1 MNRSIPKGSHL
12 EFVNITPLNPLIS
25 RCDVKVLYAG
35 KNRNRS
41 FITKDVANKMANS
54 LPGTPIVGQYFYQTG
69 DFGDHG
75 EEELVIDENG
85 VRFIKSTVPYG
96 FVAPD
101 AKVWWQ
107 NFVDNDGIE
116 REYLLTEGY
125 LWTGR
130 YPDCKRIIEKGN
142 HQSMELD
149 RDTLIGEWSKVSGE
163 WSKIENDEPDYFI
176 INDAVFSALCI
187 LGEDVEPC
195 FEGANITKKG
205 GIMYSLDR
213 DEFKEKMLDFM
224 ADLKDALNNLG
235 YEGGKKVENLNNP
248 EMNASNVENPE
259 VEVPETEIVDNG
271 QSSEE
276 DFAKKNN
283 KEEDNNKDNTEK
295 PNSEEEN
302 KNPMTE
308 KEEEDKK
315 KKESFSQEE
324 EEDEEFACG
333 DKKKKKECFS
343 DDEEEEEEFACGDK
357 KKKKEYSL
365 EDISEYQEL
374 LAKYAELEGQ
384 FNAISAELNAI
395 KPEYSKLKD
404 MAIEA
409 ENKAK
414 EDMINSFYMLSDEDK
429 KEVKE
434 NMSKFSLDDIEA
446 KLSVIC
452 VRKKVNFDLEDSSKN
467 EDNTETPITTFNV
480 GDSHNSTP
488 AWLRAVDAVA
498 KNRK

>member
-12 EFVNITPLNPLIS
+12 EFVNIQPLNPLIS
-25 RCDVKVLYAG
+25 KCEIKVLYTG

-41 FITKDVANKMANS
+41 FISKEVATKMANS

-75 EEELVIDENG
+75 EEELVIDDKG
-85 VRFIKSTVPYG
+85 IRFIKSTVPYG
-96 FVAPD
+96 FVATD

-107 NFVDNDGIE
+107 NFVDKDGVE

-149 RDTLIGEWSKVSGE
+149 RDSLVGEWSKISGE
-163 WSKIENDEPDYFI
+163 WSKFENDEHEYFI
-176 INDAVFSALCI
+176 ISDAVFSALCI
-187 LGEDVEPC
+187 LGEEVEPC

-235 YEGGKKVENLNNP
+235 YEGGKQVENLNNP
-248 EMNASNVENPE
+248 TIETPVVETPE
-259 VEVPETEIVDNG
+259 VEIITEPVAEETVVEEVVETPESIEG
-271 QSSEE
+271 AEAAEGEESSEGVEE
-276 DFAKKNN
+276 DFAKK
-283 KEEDNNKDNTEK
+283 KEEDEANEEDSNSEDKKES
-295 PNSEEEN
+295 NSEEEDD
-302 KNPMTE
+302 
-308 KEEEDKK
+308 KEKK
-315 KKESFSQEE
+315 KN
-324 EEDEEFACG
+324 
-333 DKKKKKECFS
+333 
-343 DDEEEEEEFACGDK
+343 
-357 KKKKEYSL
+357 YSL
-365 EDISEYQEL
+365 EEVVEYQEL
-374 LAKYAELEGQ
+374 LTKYAELEGQ
-384 FNAISAELNAI
+384 FNAISEELNSI
-395 KPEYSKLKD
+395 KPEYNKLKEK
-404 MAIEA
+404 AIEA
-409 ENKAK
+409 EEKAK
-414 EDMINSFYMLSDEDK
+414 EDMINSFYMLSEEDK
-429 KEVKE
+429 AEVRANKA
-434 NMSKFSLDDIEA
+434 NFSLEDIEA

-452 VRKKVNFDLEDSSKN
+452 VRKKVNFDLEESSKN

-480 GDSHNSTP
+480 GDSHDATP

>member
-12 EFVNITPLNPLIS
+12 EFVNIQPLNPLIS
-25 RCDVKVLYAG
+25 KCEIKVLYTG

-41 FITKDVANKMANS
+41 FISKEVATKMANS

-75 EEELVIDENG
+75 EEELVIDDKG
-85 VRFIKSTVPYG
+85 IRFIKSTVPYG
-96 FVAPD
+96 FVATD

-107 NFVDNDGIE
+107 NFVDKDGVE

-149 RDTLIGEWSKVSGE
+149 RDSLVGEWSKISGE
-163 WSKIENDEPDYFI
+163 WSKFENDEHEYFI
-176 INDAVFSALCI
+176 ISDAVFSALCI
-187 LGEDVEPC
+187 LGEEVEPC

-235 YEGGKKVENLNNP
+235 YEGGKQVENLNNP
-248 EMNASNVENPE
+248 TIETPVVETPE
-259 VEVPETEIVDNG
+259 VETVVEPIVEEETVVEEVVETPEAAEGAEVAEVEE
-271 QSSEE
+271 SSEE
-276 DFAKKNN
+276 VEEEFAKK
-283 KEEDNNKDNTEK
+283 KEEDEANEEDSNSEDKKES
-295 PNSEEEN
+295 NSEEEDD
-302 KNPMTE
+302 
-308 KEEEDKK
+308 KEKK
-315 KKESFSQEE
+315 KN
-324 EEDEEFACG
+324 
-333 DKKKKKECFS
+333 
-343 DDEEEEEEFACGDK
+343 
-357 KKKKEYSL
+357 YSL
-365 EDISEYQEL
+365 EEVVEYQEL
-374 LAKYAELEGQ
+374 LTKYAELEGQ
-384 FNAISAELNAI
+384 FNAISEELNSI
-395 KPEYSKLKD
+395 KPEYNKLKEK
-404 MAIEA
+404 AIEA
-409 ENKAK
+409 EEKAK
-414 EDMINSFYMLSDEDK
+414 EDMINSFYMLSEEDK
-429 KEVKE
+429 AEVRANKA
-434 NMSKFSLDDIEA
+434 NFSLEDIEA

-452 VRKKVNFDLEDSSKN
+452 VRKKVNFDLEESSKN

-480 GDSHNSTP
+480 GDSHDATP

>member
-12 EFVNITPLNPLIS
+12 EFVNIQPLNPLIS
-25 RCDVKVLYAG
+25 KCEIKVLYTG

-41 FITKDVANKMANS
+41 FISKEVATKMANS

-75 EEELVIDENG
+75 DEELVIDDKG
-85 VRFIKSTVPYG
+85 LRFIKSTVPYG
-96 FVAPD
+96 FVATD

-107 NFVDNDGIE
+107 NFVDKDGVE

-149 RDTLIGEWSKVSGE
+149 RDSLVGEWSKISGE
-163 WSKIENDEPDYFI
+163 WSKFENDEHEYFI
-176 INDAVFSALCI
+176 ISDAVFSALCI
-187 LGEDVEPC
+187 LGEEVEPC

-235 YEGGKKVENLNNP
+235 YEGGKQVENLNNP
-248 EMNASNVENPE
+248 TIETPVVETPE
-259 VEVPETEIVDNG
+259 GETITEPVAEETVVEEVVETPESIEG
-271 QSSEE
+271 AEAAEGEESSEGVEE
-276 DFAKKNN
+276 DFAKK
-283 KEEDNNKDNTEK
+283 KEEDEANEEDSNSEDKKES
-295 PNSEEEN
+295 NSEEEDD
-302 KNPMTE
+302 
-308 KEEEDKK
+308 KEKK
-315 KKESFSQEE
+315 KN
-324 EEDEEFACG
+324 
-333 DKKKKKECFS
+333 
-343 DDEEEEEEFACGDK
+343 
-357 KKKKEYSL
+357 YSL
-365 EDISEYQEL
+365 EEVVEYQEL
-374 LAKYAELEGQ
+374 LTKYAELEGQ
-384 FNAISAELNAI
+384 FNAISEELNSI
-395 KPEYSKLKD
+395 KPEYNKLKEK
-404 MAIEA
+404 AIEA
-409 ENKAK
+409 EEKAK
-414 EDMINSFYMLSDEDK
+414 EDMIDSFYMLSEEDK
-429 KEVKE
+429 AEVRANKA
-434 NMSKFSLDDIEA
+434 NFSLEDIEA

-452 VRKKVNFDLEDSSKN
+452 VRKKVNFDLEESSKN

-480 GDSHNSTP
+480 GDSHDATP

>member
-12 EFVNITPLNPLIS
+12 EFVNIQPLNPLIS
-25 RCDVKVLYAG
+25 KCEIKVLYTG

-41 FITKDVANKMANS
+41 FISKEVATKMANS

-75 EEELVIDENG
+75 EEELVIDDKG
-85 VRFIKSTVPYG
+85 IRFIKSTVPYG
-96 FVAPD
+96 FVATD

-107 NFVDNDGIE
+107 NFVDKDGVE

-149 RDTLIGEWSKVSGE
+149 RDSLVGEWSKISGE
-163 WSKIENDEPDYFI
+163 WSKFENDEHEYFI
-176 INDAVFSALCI
+176 ISDAVFSALCI
-187 LGEDVEPC
+187 LGEEVEPC

-235 YEGGKKVENLNNP
+235 YEGGKQVENLNNP
-248 EMNASNVENPE
+248 TIETPVVETPE
-259 VEVPETEIVDNG
+259 VEAITEPVVEETVVEEVVETPEAVEG
-271 QSSEE
+271 AEAAEGEESSEGVEE
-276 DFAKKNN
+276 DFAKK
-283 KEEDNNKDNTEK
+283 KEEDEANEEDSNSEDKKES
-295 PNSEEEN
+295 NSEEEDD
-302 KNPMTE
+302 
-308 KEEEDKK
+308 KEKK
-315 KKESFSQEE
+315 KN
-324 EEDEEFACG
+324 
-333 DKKKKKECFS
+333 
-343 DDEEEEEEFACGDK
+343 
-357 KKKKEYSL
+357 YSL
-365 EDISEYQEL
+365 EEVVEYQEL
-374 LAKYAELEGQ
+374 LTKYAELEGQ
-384 FNAISAELNAI
+384 FNAISEELNSI
-395 KPEYSKLKD
+395 KPEYNKLKEK
-404 MAIEA
+404 AIEA
-409 ENKAK
+409 EEKAK
-414 EDMINSFYMLSDEDK
+414 EDMIDSFYMLSEEDK
-429 KEVKE
+429 AEVRANKA
-434 NMSKFSLDDIEA
+434 NFSLEDIEA

-452 VRKKVNFDLEDSSKN
+452 VRKKVNFDLEESSKN

-480 GDSHNSTP
+480 GDSHDATP

>member
-12 EFVNITPLNPLIS
+12 EFVNIQPLNPLIS
-25 RCDVKVLYAG
+25 KCEIKVLYTG

-41 FITKDVANKMANS
+41 FISKEVATKMANS

-75 EEELVIDENG
+75 EEELVIDDKG
-85 VRFIKSTVPYG
+85 IRFIKSTVPYG
-96 FVAPD
+96 FVATD

-107 NFVDNDGIE
+107 NFVDKDGVE

-149 RDTLIGEWSKVSGE
+149 RDSLVGEWSKISGE
-163 WSKIENDEPDYFI
+163 WSKFENDEHEYFI
-176 INDAVFSALCI
+176 ISDAVFSALCI
-187 LGEDVEPC
+187 LGEEVEPC

-235 YEGGKKVENLNNP
+235 YEGGKQVENLNNP
-248 EMNASNVENPE
+248 TIETPVVETPE
-259 VEVPETEIVDNG
+259 VETVVEPIVEEETVVEEVVETPEAIEGAEVAEVEE
-271 QSSEE
+271 SSEE
-276 DFAKKNN
+276 VEEEFAKK
-283 KEEDNNKDNTEK
+283 KEEGEANEEDSNSEDKKES
-295 PNSEEEN
+295 NSEEEDD
-302 KNPMTE
+302 
-308 KEEEDKK
+308 KEKK
-315 KKESFSQEE
+315 KN
-324 EEDEEFACG
+324 
-333 DKKKKKECFS
+333 
-343 DDEEEEEEFACGDK
+343 
-357 KKKKEYSL
+357 YSL
-365 EDISEYQEL
+365 EEVVEYQEL
-374 LAKYAELEGQ
+374 LTKYTELEGQ
-384 FNAISAELNAI
+384 FNAITEELNSI
-395 KPEYSKLKD
+395 KPEYNKLKEK
-404 MAIEA
+404 AIEA
-409 ENKAK
+409 EEKAK
-414 EDMINSFYMLSDEDK
+414 EDMIDSFYMLSEEDK
-429 KEVKE
+429 AEVRANKA
-434 NMSKFSLDDIEA
+434 NFSLEDIEA

-452 VRKKVNFDLEDSSKN
+452 VRKKVNFDLEESSKN

-480 GDSHNSTP
+480 GDSHDATP

>member
-12 EFVNITPLNPLIS
+12 EFVNIQPLNPLIS
-25 RCDVKVLYAG
+25 KCEVKVLYTG

-41 FITKDVANKMANS
+41 FISKEVATKMANS

-75 EEELVIDENG
+75 DEELVIDDKG

-96 FVAPD
+96 FVATD

-107 NFVDNDGIE
+107 NFVDKDGVE

-149 RDTLIGEWSKVSGE
+149 RDSLMGEWSKISGE
-163 WSKIENDEPDYFI
+163 WSKFENDEHEYFI
-176 INDAVFSALCI
+176 INDATFSALCI
-187 LGEDVEPC
+187 LGEEVEPC

-235 YEGGKKVENLNNP
+235 YEGGKQVENLNSP
-248 EMNASNVENPE
+248 IIETPVVETPE
-259 VEVPETEIVDNG
+259 VETIAEPIVEETVVEEVVETLEAVEEAEVEVAEVEE
-271 QSSEE
+271 SSEE
-276 DFAKKNN
+276 V
-283 KEEDNNKDNTEK
+283 
-295 PNSEEEN
+295 EEEFA
-302 KNPMTE
+302 
-308 KEEEDKK
+308 KK
-315 KKESFSQEE
+315 KKEDEADKEDSNSEDKKESDSEE
-324 EEDEEFACG
+324 KEEDDE
-333 DKKKKKECFS
+333 KKKKN
-343 DDEEEEEEFACGDK
+343 
-357 KKKKEYSL
+357 YSL
-365 EDISEYQEL
+365 EEVVEYQEL
-374 LAKYAELEGQ
+374 LTKYAELEGQ
-384 FNAISAELNAI
+384 FNAITEELNSI
-395 KPEYSKLKD
+395 KPEYNKLKEK
-404 MAIEA
+404 AIEA
-409 ENKAK
+409 EENAK
-414 EDMINSFYMLSDEDK
+414 EDMINSFYMLSEEDK
-429 KEVKE
+429 AEVRANKA
-434 NMSKFSLDDIEA
+434 NFSLEDIEA

-452 VRKKVNFDLEDSSKN
+452 VRKKVNFDLEESSKN

-480 GDSHNSTP
+480 EDSHDATP

>member
-12 EFVNITPLNPLIS
+12 EFVNIQPLNPLIS
-25 RCDVKVLYAG
+25 KCEIKVLYTG

-41 FITKDVANKMANS
+41 FISKEVATKMANS

-75 EEELVIDENG
+75 DEELVIDDKG
-85 VRFIKSTVPYG
+85 IRFVKSTVPYG
-96 FVAPD
+96 FVATD

-107 NFVDNDGIE
+107 NFVDKDGVE

-149 RDTLIGEWSKVSGE
+149 RDSLVGEWSKISGE
-163 WSKIENDEPDYFI
+163 WSKFENDEHEYFI
-176 INDAVFSALCI
+176 ISDAVFSALCI
-187 LGEDVEPC
+187 LGEEVEPC

-235 YEGGKKVENLNNP
+235 YEGGKQVENLNNP
-248 EMNASNVENPE
+248 TIETPVVETPE
-259 VEVPETEIVDNG
+259 GETITEPVAEETVVEEVVETPESIEG
-271 QSSEE
+271 AEAAEGEESSEGVEE
-276 DFAKKNN
+276 DFAKK
-283 KEEDNNKDNTEK
+283 KEEDEANEEDSNSEDKKES
-295 PNSEEEN
+295 NSEEEDD
-302 KNPMTE
+302 
-308 KEEEDKK
+308 KEKK
-315 KKESFSQEE
+315 KN
-324 EEDEEFACG
+324 
-333 DKKKKKECFS
+333 
-343 DDEEEEEEFACGDK
+343 
-357 KKKKEYSL
+357 YSL
-365 EDISEYQEL
+365 EEVVEYQEL
-374 LAKYAELEGQ
+374 LTKYAELEGQ
-384 FNAISAELNAI
+384 FNAISEELNSI
-395 KPEYSKLKD
+395 KPEYNKLKEK
-404 MAIEA
+404 AIEA
-409 ENKAK
+409 EEKAK
-414 EDMINSFYMLSDEDK
+414 EDMINSFYMLSEEDK
-429 KEVKE
+429 AEVRANKA
-434 NMSKFSLDDIEA
+434 NFSLEDIEA

-452 VRKKVNFDLEDSSKN
+452 VRKKVNFDLEESSKN

-480 GDSHNSTP
+480 GDSHDATP

>member
-12 EFVNITPLNPLIS
+12 EFVNIQPLNPLIS
-25 RCDVKVLYAG
+25 KCEIKVLYTG

-41 FITKDVANKMANS
+41 FISKEVATKMANS

-75 EEELVIDENG
+75 EEELVIDDKG
-85 VRFIKSTVPYG
+85 IRFIKSTVPYG
-96 FVAPD
+96 FVATD

-107 NFVDNDGIE
+107 NFVDKDGVE

-149 RDTLIGEWSKVSGE
+149 RDSLVGEWSKISGE
-163 WSKIENDEPDYFI
+163 WSKFENDEHEYFI
-176 INDAVFSALCI
+176 ISDAVFSALCI
-187 LGEDVEPC
+187 LGEEVEPC

-235 YEGGKKVENLNNP
+235 YEGGKQVENLNNP
-248 EMNASNVENPE
+248 TIETPVVETPE
-259 VEVPETEIVDNG
+259 GEIITEPVAEETVVEEVVETPESIEG
-271 QSSEE
+271 AEAAEGEESSEGVEE
-276 DFAKKNN
+276 DFAKK
-283 KEEDNNKDNTEK
+283 KEEGEANEEDSNSEDKKES
-295 PNSEEEN
+295 NSEEEDD
-302 KNPMTE
+302 
-308 KEEEDKK
+308 KEKK
-315 KKESFSQEE
+315 KN
-324 EEDEEFACG
+324 
-333 DKKKKKECFS
+333 
-343 DDEEEEEEFACGDK
+343 
-357 KKKKEYSL
+357 YSL
-365 EDISEYQEL
+365 EEVVEYQEL
-374 LAKYAELEGQ
+374 LTKYAELEGQ
-384 FNAISAELNAI
+384 FNAITEELNSI
-395 KPEYSKLKD
+395 KPEYNKLKEK
-404 MAIEA
+404 AIEA
-409 ENKAK
+409 EEKAK
-414 EDMINSFYMLSDEDK
+414 EDMIDSFYMLSEEDK
-429 KEVKE
+429 AEVRANKA
-434 NMSKFSLDDIEA
+434 NFSLEDIEA

-452 VRKKVNFDLEDSSKN
+452 VRKKVNFDLEESSKN

-480 GDSHNSTP
+480 GDSHDATP

>member
-12 EFVNITPLNPLIS
+12 EFVNIQPLNPLIS
-25 RCDVKVLYAG
+25 KCEIKVLYTG

-41 FITKDVANKMANS
+41 FISKEVATKMANS

-75 EEELVIDENG
+75 EEELVIDDKG
-85 VRFIKSTVPYG
+85 LRFIKSTVPYG
-96 FVAPD
+96 FVATD

-107 NFVDNDGIE
+107 NFVDKDGVE

-149 RDTLIGEWSKVSGE
+149 RDSLVGEWSKISGE
-163 WSKIENDEPDYFI
+163 WSKFENDEHEYFI
-176 INDAVFSALCI
+176 ISDAVFSALCI
-187 LGEDVEPC
+187 LGEEVEPC

-235 YEGGKKVENLNNP
+235 YEGGKQVENLNNP
-248 EMNASNVENPE
+248 TIETPVVETPE
-259 VEVPETEIVDNG
+259 VETVVEPIVEEETVVEEVVETPEAVEGAEVAEVEE
-271 QSSEE
+271 SSEE
-276 DFAKKNN
+276 VEEEFAKK
-283 KEEDNNKDNTEK
+283 KEEGEANEEDSNSEDKKES
-295 PNSEEEN
+295 NSEEEDD
-302 KNPMTE
+302 
-308 KEEEDKK
+308 KEKK
-315 KKESFSQEE
+315 KN
-324 EEDEEFACG
+324 
-333 DKKKKKECFS
+333 
-343 DDEEEEEEFACGDK
+343 
-357 KKKKEYSL
+357 YSL
-365 EDISEYQEL
+365 EEVVEYQEL
-374 LAKYAELEGQ
+374 LTKYAELEGQ
-384 FNAISAELNAI
+384 FNAITEELNSI
-395 KPEYSKLKD
+395 KPEYNKLKEK
-404 MAIEA
+404 AIEA
-409 ENKAK
+409 EEKAK
-414 EDMINSFYMLSDEDK
+414 EDMINSFYMLSEEDK
-429 KEVKE
+429 AEVRANKA
-434 NMSKFSLDDIEA
+434 NFSLEDIEA

-452 VRKKVNFDLEDSSKN
+452 VRKKVNFDLEESSKN

-480 GDSHNSTP
+480 GDSHDATP

>member
-12 EFVNITPLNPLIS
+12 EFVNIQPLNPLIS
-25 RCDVKVLYAG
+25 KCEIKVLYTG

-41 FITKDVANKMANS
+41 FISKEVATKMANS

-75 EEELVIDENG
+75 EEELVIDDKG
-85 VRFIKSTVPYG
+85 IRFIKSTVPYG
-96 FVAPD
+96 FVATD

-107 NFVDNDGIE
+107 NFVDKDGVE

-149 RDTLIGEWSKVSGE
+149 RDSLVGEWSKISGE
-163 WSKIENDEPDYFI
+163 WSKFENDEHEYFI
-176 INDAVFSALCI
+176 ISDAVFSALCI
-187 LGEDVEPC
+187 LGEEVEPC

-224 ADLKDALNNLG
+224 ADLKDALNNLEC
-235 YEGGKKVENLNNP
+235 EGGKQVENLNNP
-248 EMNASNVENPE
+248 TIETPVIETLEGEIITEPVAEETVVEEVVETPE
-259 VEVPETEIVDNG
+259 SIEGAEAAEG
-271 QSSEE
+271 EESSEGVEE
-276 DFAKKNN
+276 DFAKK
-283 KEEDNNKDNTEK
+283 KEEGEANEEDSNSEDKKESD
-295 PNSEEEN
+295 SEEEDD
-302 KNPMTE
+302 
-308 KEEEDKK
+308 KEKK
-315 KKESFSQEE
+315 KN
-324 EEDEEFACG
+324 
-333 DKKKKKECFS
+333 
-343 DDEEEEEEFACGDK
+343 
-357 KKKKEYSL
+357 YSL
-365 EDISEYQEL
+365 EEVVEYQEL
-374 LAKYAELEGQ
+374 LTKYAELEGQ
-384 FNAISAELNAI
+384 FNAISEELNSI
-395 KPEYSKLKD
+395 KPEYNKLKEK
-404 MAIEA
+404 AIEA
-409 ENKAK
+409 EEKAK
-414 EDMINSFYMLSDEDK
+414 EDMIDSFYMLSEEDK
-429 KEVKE
+429 AEVRANKA
-434 NMSKFSLDDIEA
+434 NFSLEDIEA

-452 VRKKVNFDLEDSSKN
+452 VRKKVNFDLEESSKN

-480 GDSHNSTP
+480 GDSHDATP

>member
-12 EFVNITPLNPLIS
+12 EFVNIQPLNPLIS
-25 RCDVKVLYAG
+25 KCEIKVLYTG

-41 FITKDVANKMANS
+41 FISKEVATKMANS

-75 EEELVIDENG
+75 EEELVIDDKG
-85 VRFIKSTVPYG
+85 IRFIKSTVPYG
-96 FVAPD
+96 FVATD

-107 NFVDNDGIE
+107 NFVDKDGVE

-149 RDTLIGEWSKVSGE
+149 RDSLVGEWSKISGE
-163 WSKIENDEPDYFI
+163 WSKFENDEHEYFI
-176 INDAVFSALCI
+176 INDAIFSALCI
-187 LGEDVEPC
+187 LGEEVEPC

-235 YEGGKKVENLNNP
+235 YEGGKQVENLNNP
-248 EMNASNVENPE
+248 TIETPVVETPE
-259 VEVPETEIVDNG
+259 VETVVEPIVEEETVVEEVVETPETVEGAEVAEVEE
-271 QSSEE
+271 SSEE
-276 DFAKKNN
+276 VEEEFAKK
-283 KEEDNNKDNTEK
+283 KEEDEANEEDSNSEDKKES
-295 PNSEEEN
+295 NSEEEDD
-302 KNPMTE
+302 
-308 KEEEDKK
+308 KEKK
-315 KKESFSQEE
+315 KN
-324 EEDEEFACG
+324 
-333 DKKKKKECFS
+333 
-343 DDEEEEEEFACGDK
+343 
-357 KKKKEYSL
+357 YSL
-365 EDISEYQEL
+365 EEVVEYQEL
-374 LAKYAELEGQ
+374 LTKYAELEGQ
-384 FNAISAELNAI
+384 FNAITEELNSI
-395 KPEYSKLKD
+395 KPEYNKLKEK
-404 MAIEA
+404 AIEA
-409 ENKAK
+409 EEKAK
-414 EDMINSFYMLSDEDK
+414 EDMINSFYMLSEEDK
-429 KEVKE
+429 AEVRANKA
-434 NMSKFSLDDIEA
+434 NFSLEDIEA

-452 VRKKVNFDLEDSSKN
+452 VRKKVNFDLEESSKN

-480 GDSHNSTP
+480 GDSHDATP

>member
-12 EFVNITPLNPLIS
+12 EFVNIQPLNPLIS
-25 RCDVKVLYAG
+25 KCEIKVLYTG

-41 FITKDVANKMANS
+41 FISKEVATKMANS

-75 EEELVIDENG
+75 EEELVIDDKG
-85 VRFIKSTVPYG
+85 IRFIKSTVPYG
-96 FVAPD
+96 FVATD

-107 NFVDNDGIE
+107 NFVDKDGVE

-149 RDTLIGEWSKVSGE
+149 RDSLVGEWSKISGE
-163 WSKIENDEPDYFI
+163 WSKFENDEHEYFI
-176 INDAVFSALCI
+176 ISDAVFSALCI

-224 ADLKDALNNLG
+224 ADLKDALNNLE
-235 YEGGKKVENLNNP
+235 YEGGKQVENLNNP
-248 EMNASNVENPE
+248 TIETPVVETPE
-259 VEVPETEIVDNG
+259 AEAITEPVAEETVVEGVVETPESIEG
-271 QSSEE
+271 AEAAEGEESSEGVEE
-276 DFAKKNN
+276 DFAKK
-283 KEEDNNKDNTEK
+283 KEEGEANEEDSNPEDKKES
-295 PNSEEEN
+295 NSEEEDD
-302 KNPMTE
+302 
-308 KEEEDKK
+308 KEKK
-315 KKESFSQEE
+315 KN
-324 EEDEEFACG
+324 
-333 DKKKKKECFS
+333 
-343 DDEEEEEEFACGDK
+343 
-357 KKKKEYSL
+357 YSL
-365 EDISEYQEL
+365 EEVVEYQEL
-374 LAKYAELEGQ
+374 LTKYAELEGQ
-384 FNAISAELNAI
+384 FNAIIEELNSI
-395 KPEYSKLKD
+395 KPEYNKLKEK
-404 MAIEA
+404 AIEA
-409 ENKAK
+409 EEKAK
-414 EDMINSFYMLSDEDK
+414 EDMINSFYMLSEEDK
-429 KEVKE
+429 AEVRANKA
-434 NMSKFSLDDIEA
+434 NFSLEDIEA

-452 VRKKVNFDLEDSSKN
+452 VRKKVNFDLEESSKN

-480 GDSHNSTP
+480 GDSHDATP

>member
-12 EFVNITPLNPLIS
+12 EFVNIQPLNPLIS
-25 RCDVKVLYAG
+25 KCEIKVLYTG

-41 FITKDVANKMANS
+41 FISKEVATKMANS

-75 EEELVIDENG
+75 EEELVIDDKG
-85 VRFIKSTVPYG
+85 LRFIKSTVPYG
-96 FVAPD
+96 FVATD

-107 NFVDNDGIE
+107 NFVDKDGVE

-149 RDTLIGEWSKVSGE
+149 RDSLVGEWSKISGE
-163 WSKIENDEPDYFI
+163 WSKFENDEHEYFI
-176 INDAVFSALCI
+176 ISDAVFSALCI
-187 LGEDVEPC
+187 LGEEVEPC

-235 YEGGKKVENLNNP
+235 YEGGKQVENLNNP
-248 EMNASNVENPE
+248 TIETPVVETPE
-259 VEVPETEIVDNG
+259 VETVVEPIVEEETVVEEVVETPETVEGAEVAEVEE
-271 QSSEE
+271 SSEE
-276 DFAKKNN
+276 VEEEFAKK
-283 KEEDNNKDNTEK
+283 KEEGEANEEDSNSEDKKES
-295 PNSEEEN
+295 NSEEEDD
-302 KNPMTE
+302 
-308 KEEEDKK
+308 KEKK
-315 KKESFSQEE
+315 KN
-324 EEDEEFACG
+324 
-333 DKKKKKECFS
+333 
-343 DDEEEEEEFACGDK
+343 
-357 KKKKEYSL
+357 YSL
-365 EDISEYQEL
+365 EEVVEYQEL
-374 LAKYAELEGQ
+374 LTKYAELEGQ
-384 FNAISAELNAI
+384 FNAISEELNSI
-395 KPEYSKLKD
+395 KPEYNKLKEK
-404 MAIEA
+404 AIEA
-409 ENKAK
+409 EEKAK
-414 EDMINSFYMLSDEDK
+414 EDMINSFYMLSEEDK
-429 KEVKE
+429 AEVRANKA
-434 NMSKFSLDDIEA
+434 NFSLEDIEA

-452 VRKKVNFDLEDSSKN
+452 VRKKVNFDLEESSKN

-480 GDSHNSTP
+480 GDSHDATP

>member
-12 EFVNITPLNPLIS
+12 EFVNIQPLNPLIS
-25 RCDVKVLYAG
+25 KCEIKVLYTG

-41 FITKDVANKMANS
+41 FISKEVATKMANS

-75 EEELVIDENG
+75 EEELVIDDKG
-85 VRFIKSTVPYG
+85 LRFIKSTVPYG
-96 FVAPD
+96 FVATD

-107 NFVDNDGIE
+107 NFVDKDGVE

-149 RDTLIGEWSKVSGE
+149 RDSLVGEWSKISGE
-163 WSKIENDEPDYFI
+163 WSKFENDEHEYFI
-176 INDAVFSALCI
+176 ISDAVFSALCI
-187 LGEDVEPC
+187 LGEEVEPC

-235 YEGGKKVENLNNP
+235 YEGGKQVENLNNP
-248 EMNASNVENPE
+248 TIETPVVETPE
-259 VEVPETEIVDNG
+259 VETVVEPIVEEETVVEEVVETPEAAEGAEVAEVEE
-271 QSSEE
+271 SSEE
-276 DFAKKNN
+276 VEEEFAKK
-283 KEEDNNKDNTEK
+283 KEEGEANEEDSNSEDKKES
-295 PNSEEEN
+295 NSEEEDD
-302 KNPMTE
+302 
-308 KEEEDKK
+308 KEKK
-315 KKESFSQEE
+315 KN
-324 EEDEEFACG
+324 
-333 DKKKKKECFS
+333 
-343 DDEEEEEEFACGDK
+343 
-357 KKKKEYSL
+357 YSL
-365 EDISEYQEL
+365 EEVVEYQEL
-374 LAKYAELEGQ
+374 LTKYAELEGQ
-384 FNAISAELNAI
+384 FNAITEELNSI
-395 KPEYSKLKD
+395 KPEYNKLKEK
-404 MAIEA
+404 AIEA
-409 ENKAK
+409 EEKAK
-414 EDMINSFYMLSDEDK
+414 EDMINSFYMLSEEDK
-429 KEVKE
+429 AEVRANKA
-434 NMSKFSLDDIEA
+434 NFSLEDIEA

-480 GDSHNSTP
+480 GDSHDATP

>member
-12 EFVNITPLNPLIS
+12 EFVNIQPLNPLIS
-25 RCDVKVLYAG
+25 KCEIKVLYTG

-41 FITKDVANKMANS
+41 FISKEVATKMANS

-75 EEELVIDENG
+75 EEELVIDDKG
-85 VRFIKSTVPYG
+85 IRFVKSTVPYG
-96 FVAPD
+96 FVATD

-107 NFVDNDGIE
+107 NFIDKDGVE

-149 RDTLIGEWSKVSGE
+149 RDSLVGEWSKISGE
-163 WSKIENDEPDYFI
+163 WSKFENDEHEYFI
-176 INDAVFSALCI
+176 ISDAVFSALCI
-187 LGEDVEPC
+187 LGEEVEPC

-235 YEGGKKVENLNNP
+235 YEGGKQVENLNNP
-248 EMNASNVENPE
+248 TIETPVVETPE
-259 VEVPETEIVDNG
+259 VETVVEPIVEEETVVEEVVETPEAVEGAEVAEVEE
-271 QSSEE
+271 SSEE
-276 DFAKKNN
+276 V
-283 KEEDNNKDNTEK
+283 
-295 PNSEEEN
+295 
-302 KNPMTE
+302 
-308 KEEEDKK
+308 
-315 KKESFSQEE
+315 
-324 EEDEEFACG
+324 
-333 DKKKKKECFS
+333 
-343 DDEEEEEEFACGDK
+343 EEEFA
-357 KKKKEYSL
+357 KKKEEEGEANEEGSNSEDKKESDSKEEDDKEKKKNYSL
-365 EDISEYQEL
+365 EEVVEYQEL
-374 LAKYAELEGQ
+374 LTKYAELEGQ
-384 FNAISAELNAI
+384 FNAIIEELNSI
-395 KPEYSKLKD
+395 KPEYNKLKEK
-404 MAIEA
+404 AIEA
-409 ENKAK
+409 EEKAK
-414 EDMINSFYMLSDEDK
+414 EDMINSFYMLSEEDK
-429 KEVKE
+429 AEVRANKA
-434 NMSKFSLDDIEA
+434 NFSLEDIEA

-480 GDSHNSTP
+480 GDSHDATP

>member
-12 EFVNITPLNPLIS
+12 EFVNIQPLNPLIS
-25 RCDVKVLYAG
+25 KCEIKVLYTG

-41 FITKDVANKMANS
+41 FISKEVATKMANS

-75 EEELVIDENG
+75 EEELVIDDKG
-85 VRFIKSTVPYG
+85 IRFIKSTVPYG
-96 FVAPD
+96 FVATD

-107 NFVDNDGIE
+107 NFVDKDGVE

-149 RDTLIGEWSKVSGE
+149 RDSLVGEWSKISGE
-163 WSKIENDEPDYFI
+163 WSKFENDEHEYFI
-176 INDAVFSALCI
+176 ISDAVFSALCI
-187 LGEDVEPC
+187 LGEEVEPC

-235 YEGGKKVENLNNP
+235 YEGGKQVENLNNP
-248 EMNASNVENPE
+248 TIETPVVETPE
-259 VEVPETEIVDNG
+259 VEAITEPVAEETVVEEVVETPESIEG
-271 QSSEE
+271 AEAAEGEESSEGVEE
-276 DFAKKNN
+276 DFAKK
-283 KEEDNNKDNTEK
+283 KEEGEANEEDSNSEDKKES
-295 PNSEEEN
+295 NSEEEDD
-302 KNPMTE
+302 
-308 KEEEDKK
+308 KEKK
-315 KKESFSQEE
+315 KN
-324 EEDEEFACG
+324 
-333 DKKKKKECFS
+333 
-343 DDEEEEEEFACGDK
+343 
-357 KKKKEYSL
+357 YSL
-365 EDISEYQEL
+365 EEVVEYQEL
-374 LAKYAELEGQ
+374 LTKYAELEGQ
-384 FNAISAELNAI
+384 FNAISEELNSI
-395 KPEYSKLKD
+395 KPEYNKLKEK
-404 MAIEA
+404 AIEA
-409 ENKAK
+409 EEKAK
-414 EDMINSFYMLSDEDK
+414 EDMINSFYMLSEEDK
-429 KEVKE
+429 AEVRANKA
-434 NMSKFSLDDIEA
+434 NFSLEDIEA

-480 GDSHNSTP
+480 GDSHDATP

>member
-12 EFVNITPLNPLIS
+12 EFVNIQPLNPLIS
-25 RCDVKVLYAG
+25 KCEIKVLYTG

-41 FITKDVANKMANS
+41 FISKEVATKMANS

-75 EEELVIDENG
+75 EEELVIDDKG
-85 VRFIKSTVPYG
+85 IRFIKSTVPYG
-96 FVAPD
+96 FVATD

-107 NFVDNDGIE
+107 NFVDKDGVE

-149 RDTLIGEWSKVSGE
+149 RDSLVGEWSKISGE
-163 WSKIENDEPDYFI
+163 WSKFENDEHEYFI
-176 INDAVFSALCI
+176 ISDAVFSALCI
-187 LGEDVEPC
+187 LGEEVEPC

-235 YEGGKKVENLNNP
+235 YEGGKQVENLNNP
-248 EMNASNVENPE
+248 TIETPVVETPE
-259 VEVPETEIVDNG
+259 GETITEPVAEEAVVEGVVETPESIEG
-271 QSSEE
+271 AEAAEGEESSEGVEE
-276 DFAKKNN
+276 DFAKK
-283 KEEDNNKDNTEK
+283 KEEDEANEEDSNSEDKKES
-295 PNSEEEN
+295 NSEEEDD
-302 KNPMTE
+302 
-308 KEEEDKK
+308 KEKK
-315 KKESFSQEE
+315 KN
-324 EEDEEFACG
+324 
-333 DKKKKKECFS
+333 
-343 DDEEEEEEFACGDK
+343 
-357 KKKKEYSL
+357 YSL
-365 EDISEYQEL
+365 EEVVEYQEL
-374 LAKYAELEGQ
+374 LTKYAELEGQ
-384 FNAISAELNAI
+384 FNAISEELNSI
-395 KPEYSKLKD
+395 KPEYNKLKEK
-404 MAIEA
+404 AIEA
-409 ENKAK
+409 EEKAK
-414 EDMINSFYMLSDEDK
+414 EDMINSFYMLSEEDK
-429 KEVKE
+429 AEVRANKA
-434 NMSKFSLDDIEA
+434 NFSLEDIEA

-452 VRKKVNFDLEDSSKN
+452 VRKKVNFDLEESSKN

-480 GDSHNSTP
+480 GDSHDATP

>member
-12 EFVNITPLNPLIS
+12 EFVNIQPLNPLIS
-25 RCDVKVLYAG
+25 KCEIKVLYTG

-41 FITKDVANKMANS
+41 FISKEVATKMANS

-75 EEELVIDENG
+75 EEELVIDDKG
-85 VRFIKSTVPYG
+85 LRFIKSTVPYG
-96 FVAPD
+96 FVATD

-107 NFVDNDGIE
+107 NFVDKDGVE

-149 RDTLIGEWSKVSGE
+149 RDSLVGEWSKISGE
-163 WSKIENDEPDYFI
+163 WSKFENDEHEYFI
-176 INDAVFSALCI
+176 ISDAVFSALCI
-187 LGEDVEPC
+187 LGEEVEPC

-235 YEGGKKVENLNNP
+235 YEGGKQVENLNNP
-248 EMNASNVENPE
+248 TIETPVVETPE
-259 VEVPETEIVDNG
+259 VETVVEPIVEEETVVEEVVETPEAVEG
-271 QSSEE
+271 AEAAEGEESSEGVEE
-276 DFAKKNN
+276 DFAKK
-283 KEEDNNKDNTEK
+283 KEEDEANEEDSNSEDKKES
-295 PNSEEEN
+295 NSEEEDD
-302 KNPMTE
+302 
-308 KEEEDKK
+308 KEKK
-315 KKESFSQEE
+315 KN
-324 EEDEEFACG
+324 
-333 DKKKKKECFS
+333 
-343 DDEEEEEEFACGDK
+343 
-357 KKKKEYSL
+357 YSL
-365 EDISEYQEL
+365 EEVVEYQEL
-374 LAKYAELEGQ
+374 LTKYAELEGQ
-384 FNAISAELNAI
+384 FNAISEELNSI
-395 KPEYSKLKD
+395 KPEYNKLKEK
-404 MAIEA
+404 AIEA
-409 ENKAK
+409 EEKAK
-414 EDMINSFYMLSDEDK
+414 EDMINSFYMLSEEDK
-429 KEVKE
+429 AEVRANKA
-434 NMSKFSLDDIEA
+434 NFSLEDIEA

-452 VRKKVNFDLEDSSKN
+452 VRKKVNFDLEESSKN

-480 GDSHNSTP
+480 GDSHDATP

>member
-12 EFVNITPLNPLIS
+12 EFVNIQPLNPLIS
-25 RCDVKVLYAG
+25 KCEIKVLYTG

-41 FITKDVANKMANS
+41 FISKEVATKMANS

-75 EEELVIDENG
+75 EEELVIDDKG
-85 VRFIKSTVPYG
+85 LRFIKSTVPYG
-96 FVAPD
+96 FVATD

-107 NFVDNDGIE
+107 NFVDKDGVE

-149 RDTLIGEWSKVSGE
+149 RDSLVGEWSKISGE
-163 WSKIENDEPDYFI
+163 WSKFENDEHEYFI
-176 INDAVFSALCI
+176 ISDAVFSALCI

-235 YEGGKKVENLNNP
+235 YEGGKQVENLNNP
-248 EMNASNVENPE
+248 TIETPVVETPE
-259 VEVPETEIVDNG
+259 GETITEPVAEETVVEEVVETPESIEG
-271 QSSEE
+271 AEAAEGEESSEGVEE
-276 DFAKKNN
+276 DFAKK
-283 KEEDNNKDNTEK
+283 KEEGEANEEDSNSEDKKES
-295 PNSEEEN
+295 NSEEEDD
-302 KNPMTE
+302 
-308 KEEEDKK
+308 KEKK
-315 KKESFSQEE
+315 KN
-324 EEDEEFACG
+324 
-333 DKKKKKECFS
+333 
-343 DDEEEEEEFACGDK
+343 
-357 KKKKEYSL
+357 YSL
-365 EDISEYQEL
+365 EEVVEYQEL
-374 LAKYAELEGQ
+374 LTKYAELEGQ
-384 FNAISAELNAI
+384 FNAISEELNSI
-395 KPEYSKLKD
+395 KPEYNKLKEK
-404 MAIEA
+404 AIEA
-409 ENKAK
+409 EEKAK
-414 EDMINSFYMLSDEDK
+414 EDMIDSFYMLSEEDK
-429 KEVKE
+429 AEVRANKA
-434 NMSKFSLDDIEA
+434 NFSLEDIEA

-452 VRKKVNFDLEDSSKN
+452 VRKKVNFDLEESSKN

-480 GDSHNSTP
+480 GDSHDATP

>member
-12 EFVNITPLNPLIS
+12 EFVNIQPLNPLIS
-25 RCDVKVLYAG
+25 KCEIKVLYTG

-41 FITKDVANKMANS
+41 FISKEVATKMANS

-75 EEELVIDENG
+75 EEELVIDDKG
-85 VRFIKSTVPYG
+85 IRFIKSTVPYG
-96 FVAPD
+96 FVATD

-107 NFVDNDGIE
+107 NFVDKDGVE

-149 RDTLIGEWSKVSGE
+149 RDSLVGEWSKISGE
-163 WSKIENDEPDYFI
+163 WSKFENDEHEYFI
-176 INDAVFSALCI
+176 ISDAVFSALCI
-187 LGEDVEPC
+187 LGEEVEPC

-224 ADLKDALNNLG
+224 ADLKDALNNLEC
-235 YEGGKKVENLNNP
+235 EGGKQVENLNNP
-248 EMNASNVENPE
+248 TIETPVVETPE
-259 VEVPETEIVDNG
+259 GETITEPVAEETVVEGVVETPESIEG
-271 QSSEE
+271 AEAAEGEESSEEVEE
-276 DFAKKNN
+276 DFAKK
-283 KEEDNNKDNTEK
+283 KEEDETN
-295 PNSEEEN
+295 EEDS
-302 KNPMTE
+302 NP
-308 KEEEDKK
+308 EDKK
-315 KKESFSQEE
+315 ESDSEE
-324 EEDEEFACG
+324 NGEE
-333 DKKKKKECFS
+333 KKKN
-343 DDEEEEEEFACGDK
+343 
-357 KKKKEYSL
+357 YSL
-365 EDISEYQEL
+365 EEVVEYQEL
-374 LAKYAELEGQ
+374 LTKYAELEGQ
-384 FNAISAELNAI
+384 FNAITEELNSI
-395 KPEYSKLKD
+395 KPEYNKLKEK
-404 MAIEA
+404 AIEA
-409 ENKAK
+409 EEKAK
-414 EDMINSFYMLSDEDK
+414 EDMIDSFYMLSEEDK
-429 KEVKE
+429 AEVRANKA
-434 NMSKFSLDDIEA
+434 NFSLEDIEA

-480 GDSHNSTP
+480 GDSHDATP

>member
-12 EFVNITPLNPLIS
+12 EFVNIQPLNPLIS
-25 RCDVKVLYAG
+25 KCEIKVLYTG

-41 FITKDVANKMANS
+41 FISKEVATKMANS

-75 EEELVIDENG
+75 EEELVIDDKG
-85 VRFIKSTVPYG
+85 IRFVKSTVPYG
-96 FVAPD
+96 FVATD

-107 NFVDNDGIE
+107 NFVDKDGVE

-149 RDTLIGEWSKVSGE
+149 RDSLVGEWSKISGE
-163 WSKIENDEPDYFI
+163 WSKFENDEHEYFI
-176 INDAVFSALCI
+176 ISDAVFSALCI
-187 LGEDVEPC
+187 LGEEVEPC

-235 YEGGKKVENLNNP
+235 YEGGKQVENLNNP
-248 EMNASNVENPE
+248 TIETPVVETPE
-259 VEVPETEIVDNG
+259 AEAITEPVAEETVVEGVVETPESIEG
-271 QSSEE
+271 AEAAEGEESSEGVEE
-276 DFAKKNN
+276 DFAKKKEEEGEANEEDSN
-283 KEEDNNKDNTEK
+283 SEDKKESDSKEEDD
-295 PNSEEEN
+295 
-302 KNPMTE
+302 
-308 KEEEDKK
+308 KEKK
-315 KKESFSQEE
+315 KN
-324 EEDEEFACG
+324 
-333 DKKKKKECFS
+333 
-343 DDEEEEEEFACGDK
+343 
-357 KKKKEYSL
+357 YSL
-365 EDISEYQEL
+365 EEVVEYQEL
-374 LAKYAELEGQ
+374 LTKYAELEGQ
-384 FNAISAELNAI
+384 FNAISEELNSI
-395 KPEYSKLKD
+395 KPEYNKLKEK
-404 MAIEA
+404 AIEA
-409 ENKAK
+409 EEKAK
-414 EDMINSFYMLSDEDK
+414 EDMINSFYMLSEEDK
-429 KEVKE
+429 AEVRANKA
-434 NMSKFSLDDIEA
+434 NFSLEDIEA

-480 GDSHNSTP
+480 GDSHDATP

>member
-12 EFVNITPLNPLIS
+12 EFVNIQPLNPLIS
-25 RCDVKVLYAG
+25 KCEIKVLYTG

-41 FITKDVANKMANS
+41 FISKEVATKMANS

-75 EEELVIDENG
+75 EEELVIDDKG
-85 VRFIKSTVPYG
+85 LRFIKSTVPYG
-96 FVAPD
+96 FVATD

-107 NFVDNDGIE
+107 NFVDKDGVE

-149 RDTLIGEWSKVSGE
+149 RDSLVGEWSKISGE
-163 WSKIENDEPDYFI
+163 WSKFENDEHEYFI
-176 INDAVFSALCI
+176 ISDAVFSALCI

-235 YEGGKKVENLNNP
+235 YEGGKQVENLNNP
-248 EMNASNVENPE
+248 TIETPVVETPE
-259 VEVPETEIVDNG
+259 VETVVEPIVEEETVVEEVVETPEAVEGAEVAEVEE
-271 QSSEE
+271 SSEE
-276 DFAKKNN
+276 VEEEFAKK
-283 KEEDNNKDNTEK
+283 KEEGEANEEDSNSEDKKES
-295 PNSEEEN
+295 NSEEEDD
-302 KNPMTE
+302 
-308 KEEEDKK
+308 KEKK
-315 KKESFSQEE
+315 KN
-324 EEDEEFACG
+324 
-333 DKKKKKECFS
+333 
-343 DDEEEEEEFACGDK
+343 
-357 KKKKEYSL
+357 YSL
-365 EDISEYQEL
+365 EEVVEYQEL
-374 LAKYAELEGQ
+374 LTKYAELEGQ
-384 FNAISAELNAI
+384 FNAITEELNSI
-395 KPEYSKLKD
+395 KPEYNKLKEK
-404 MAIEA
+404 AIEA
-409 ENKAK
+409 EEKAK
-414 EDMINSFYMLSDEDK
+414 EDMINSFYMLSEEDK
-429 KEVKE
+429 AEVRANKA
-434 NMSKFSLDDIEA
+434 NFSLEDIEA

-480 GDSHNSTP
+480 GDSHDATP

>member
-12 EFVNITPLNPLIS
+12 EFVNIQPLNPLIS
-25 RCDVKVLYAG
+25 KCEIKVLYTG

-41 FITKDVANKMANS
+41 FISKEVATKMANS

-75 EEELVIDENG
+75 EEELVIDDKG
-85 VRFIKSTVPYG
+85 IRFIKSTVPYG
-96 FVAPD
+96 FVATD

-107 NFVDNDGIE
+107 NFVDKDGVE

-149 RDTLIGEWSKVSGE
+149 RDSLVGEWSKISGE
-163 WSKIENDEPDYFI
+163 WSKFENDEHEYFI
-176 INDAVFSALCI
+176 ISDAVFSALCI

-235 YEGGKKVENLNNP
+235 YEGGKQVENLNNP
-248 EMNASNVENPE
+248 TIETPVVETPE
-259 VEVPETEIVDNG
+259 VETVVEPIVEEETVVEEVVETPETVEGAEVAEVEE
-271 QSSEE
+271 SSEE
-276 DFAKKNN
+276 V
-283 KEEDNNKDNTEK
+283 
-295 PNSEEEN
+295 
-302 KNPMTE
+302 
-308 KEEEDKK
+308 
-315 KKESFSQEE
+315 
-324 EEDEEFACG
+324 
-333 DKKKKKECFS
+333 
-343 DDEEEEEEFACGDK
+343 EEEFA
-357 KKKKEYSL
+357 KKKEEEGEANEEDSNSEDKKESDSKEDDDKEKKKNYSL
-365 EDISEYQEL
+365 EEVVEYQEL
-374 LAKYAELEGQ
+374 LTKYAELEGQ
-384 FNAISAELNAI
+384 FNAITEELNSI
-395 KPEYSKLKD
+395 KPEYNKLKEK
-404 MAIEA
+404 AIEA
-409 ENKAK
+409 EEKAK
-414 EDMINSFYMLSDEDK
+414 EDMINSFYMLSEEDK
-429 KEVKE
+429 AEVRANKA
-434 NMSKFSLDDIEA
+434 NFSLEDIEA

-452 VRKKVNFDLEDSSKN
+452 VRKKVNFDLEESSKN

-480 GDSHNSTP
+480 GDSHDATP

>member
-12 EFVNITPLNPLIS
+12 EFVNIQPLNPLIS
-25 RCDVKVLYAG
+25 KCEIKVLYTG

-41 FITKDVANKMANS
+41 FISKEVATKMANS

-75 EEELVIDENG
+75 EEELVIDDKG
-85 VRFIKSTVPYG
+85 IRFIKSTVPYG
-96 FVAPD
+96 FVATD

-107 NFVDNDGIE
+107 NFVDKDGVE

-149 RDTLIGEWSKVSGE
+149 RDSLVGEWSKISGE
-163 WSKIENDEPDYFI
+163 WSKFENDEHEYFI
-176 INDAVFSALCI
+176 ISDAVFSALCI
-187 LGEDVEPC
+187 LGEEVEPC

-235 YEGGKKVENLNNP
+235 YEGGKQVENLNNP
-248 EMNASNVENPE
+248 TIETPVVETPE
-259 VEVPETEIVDNG
+259 VETVVEPIVEEETVVEEVVETPEAAEGAEVAEVEE
-271 QSSEE
+271 SSEE
-276 DFAKKNN
+276 V
-283 KEEDNNKDNTEK
+283 
-295 PNSEEEN
+295 
-302 KNPMTE
+302 
-308 KEEEDKK
+308 
-315 KKESFSQEE
+315 
-324 EEDEEFACG
+324 
-333 DKKKKKECFS
+333 
-343 DDEEEEEEFACGDK
+343 EEEFA
-357 KKKKEYSL
+357 KKKEEGEANEEDSNSEDKKESDSEEEDDKEKKKNYSL
-365 EDISEYQEL
+365 EEVVEYQEL
-374 LAKYAELEGQ
+374 LTKYAELEGQ
-384 FNAISAELNAI
+384 FNAISEELNSI
-395 KPEYSKLKD
+395 KPEYNKLKEK
-404 MAIEA
+404 AIEA
-409 ENKAK
+409 EEKAK
-414 EDMINSFYMLSDEDK
+414 EDMINSFYMLSEEDK
-429 KEVKE
+429 AEVRANKA
-434 NMSKFSLDDIEA
+434 NFSLEDIEA

-452 VRKKVNFDLEDSSKN
+452 VRKKVNFDLEESSKN

-480 GDSHNSTP
+480 GDSHDATP

>member
-12 EFVNITPLNPLIS
+12 EFVNIQPLNPLIS
-25 RCDVKVLYAG
+25 KCEIKVLYTG

-41 FITKDVANKMANS
+41 FISKEVATKMANS

-75 EEELVIDENG
+75 EEELVIDDKG
-85 VRFIKSTVPYG
+85 LRFIKSTVPYG
-96 FVAPD
+96 FVATD

-107 NFVDNDGIE
+107 NFVDKDGVE

-149 RDTLIGEWSKVSGE
+149 RDSLVGEWSKISGE
-163 WSKIENDEPDYFI
+163 WSKFENDEHEYFI
-176 INDAVFSALCI
+176 ISDAVFSALCI
-187 LGEDVEPC
+187 LGEEVEPC

-235 YEGGKKVENLNNP
+235 YEGGKQVENLNNP
-248 EMNASNVENPE
+248 TIETPVVETPE
-259 VEVPETEIVDNG
+259 VETVVEPIVEEETVVEEVVETPEAAEGAEVAEVEE
-271 QSSEE
+271 SSEE
-276 DFAKKNN
+276 V
-283 KEEDNNKDNTEK
+283 
-295 PNSEEEN
+295 
-302 KNPMTE
+302 
-308 KEEEDKK
+308 
-315 KKESFSQEE
+315 
-324 EEDEEFACG
+324 
-333 DKKKKKECFS
+333 
-343 DDEEEEEEFACGDK
+343 EEEFA
-357 KKKKEYSL
+357 KKKEEGEANEEDSNSEDKKESDSEEEDDKEKKKNYSL
-365 EDISEYQEL
+365 EEVVEYQEL
-374 LAKYAELEGQ
+374 LTKYAELEGQ
-384 FNAISAELNAI
+384 FNAISEELNSI
-395 KPEYSKLKD
+395 KPEYNKLKEK
-404 MAIEA
+404 AIEA
-409 ENKAK
+409 EEKAK
-414 EDMINSFYMLSDEDK
+414 EDMINSFYMLSEEDK
-429 KEVKE
+429 AEVRANKA
-434 NMSKFSLDDIEA
+434 NFSLEDIEA

-452 VRKKVNFDLEDSSKN
+452 VRKKVNFDLEESSKN

-480 GDSHNSTP
+480 GDSHDATP

>member
-12 EFVNITPLNPLIS
+12 EFVNIQPLNPLIS
-25 RCDVKVLYAG
+25 KCEIKVLYTG

-41 FITKDVANKMANS
+41 FISKEVATKMANS

-75 EEELVIDENG
+75 EEELVIDDKG
-85 VRFIKSTVPYG
+85 IRFIKSTVPYG
-96 FVAPD
+96 FVATD

-107 NFVDNDGIE
+107 NFVDKDGVE

-149 RDTLIGEWSKVSGE
+149 RDSLVGEWSKISGE
-163 WSKIENDEPDYFI
+163 WSKFENDEHEYFI
-176 INDAVFSALCI
+176 ISDAVFSALCI
-187 LGEDVEPC
+187 LGEEVEPC

-235 YEGGKKVENLNNP
+235 YEGGKQVENLNNP
-248 EMNASNVENPE
+248 TIETPVVETPE
-259 VEVPETEIVDNG
+259 GEIITEPVAEETVVEEVVETPESIEG
-271 QSSEE
+271 AEAAEGEESSEGVEE
-276 DFAKKNN
+276 DFAKK
-283 KEEDNNKDNTEK
+283 KEEDEANEEDSNSEDKKES
-295 PNSEEEN
+295 NSEEEDD
-302 KNPMTE
+302 
-308 KEEEDKK
+308 KEKK
-315 KKESFSQEE
+315 KN
-324 EEDEEFACG
+324 
-333 DKKKKKECFS
+333 
-343 DDEEEEEEFACGDK
+343 
-357 KKKKEYSL
+357 YSL
-365 EDISEYQEL
+365 EEVVEYQEL
-374 LAKYAELEGQ
+374 LTKYAELEGQ
-384 FNAISAELNAI
+384 FNAITEELNSI
-395 KPEYSKLKD
+395 KPEYNKLKEK
-404 MAIEA
+404 AIEA
-409 ENKAK
+409 EEKAK
-414 EDMINSFYMLSDEDK
+414 EDMIDSFYMLSEEDK
-429 KEVKE
+429 AEVRANKA
-434 NMSKFSLDDIEA
+434 NFSLEDIEA

-480 GDSHNSTP
+480 GDSHDATP

>member
-12 EFVNITPLNPLIS
+12 EFVNIQPLNPLIS
-25 RCDVKVLYAG
+25 KCEVKVLYTG

-41 FITKDVANKMANS
+41 FISKEVATKMANS

-75 EEELVIDENG
+75 DEELVIDDKG

-96 FVAPD
+96 FVATD

-107 NFVDNDGIE
+107 NFVDKDGVE

-149 RDTLIGEWSKVSGE
+149 RDSLMGEWSKISGE
-163 WSKIENDEPDYFI
+163 WSKFENDEHEYFI
-176 INDAVFSALCI
+176 INDATFSALCI
-187 LGEDVEPC
+187 LGEEVEPC

-235 YEGGKKVENLNNP
+235 YEGGKQVENLNSP
-248 EMNASNVENPE
+248 IIKTPVVETPE
-259 VEVPETEIVDNG
+259 VETIVEPIVEETVVEEVVETLEAVEEAEVEVAEVEE
-271 QSSEE
+271 SSEE
-276 DFAKKNN
+276 VEEEFAKKK
-283 KEEDNNKDNTEK
+283 KEDEADKEDS
-295 PNSEEEN
+295 NSEDKKESDSE
-302 KNPMTE
+302 E
-308 KEEEDKK
+308 KEEEDDEKK
-315 KKESFSQEE
+315 KKN
-324 EEDEEFACG
+324 
-333 DKKKKKECFS
+333 
-343 DDEEEEEEFACGDK
+343 
-357 KKKKEYSL
+357 YSL
-365 EDISEYQEL
+365 EEVVEYQEL
-374 LAKYAELEGQ
+374 LTKYAELEGQ
-384 FNAISAELNAI
+384 FNAITEELNSI
-395 KPEYSKLKD
+395 KPEYNKLKEK
-404 MAIEA
+404 AIEA
-409 ENKAK
+409 EENAK
-414 EDMINSFYMLSDEDK
+414 EDMINSFYMLSEEDK
-429 KEVKE
+429 AEVRANKA
-434 NMSKFSLDDIEA
+434 NFSLEDIEA

-452 VRKKVNFDLEDSSKN
+452 VRKKVNFDLEESSKN

-480 GDSHNSTP
+480 EDSHDATP

>member
-12 EFVNITPLNPLIS
+12 EFVNIQPLNPLIS
-25 RCDVKVLYAG
+25 KCEIKVLYTG

-41 FITKDVANKMANS
+41 FISKEVATKMANS

-75 EEELVIDENG
+75 EEELVIDDKG
-85 VRFIKSTVPYG
+85 LRFIKSTVPYG
-96 FVAPD
+96 FVATD

-107 NFVDNDGIE
+107 NFVDKDGVE

-149 RDTLIGEWSKVSGE
+149 RDSLVGEWSKISGE
-163 WSKIENDEPDYFI
+163 WSKFENDEHEYFI
-176 INDAVFSALCI
+176 ISDAVFSALCI
-187 LGEDVEPC
+187 LGEEVEPC

-235 YEGGKKVENLNNP
+235 YEGGKQVENLNNP
-248 EMNASNVENPE
+248 TIETPVVETPE
-259 VEVPETEIVDNG
+259 VETVVEPIVEEETVVEEVVETPEAAEGAEVAEVEE
-271 QSSEE
+271 SSEE
-276 DFAKKNN
+276 VEEEFAKK
-283 KEEDNNKDNTEK
+283 KEEGEANEEDSNSEDKKES
-295 PNSEEEN
+295 NSEEEDD
-302 KNPMTE
+302 
-308 KEEEDKK
+308 KEKK
-315 KKESFSQEE
+315 KN
-324 EEDEEFACG
+324 
-333 DKKKKKECFS
+333 
-343 DDEEEEEEFACGDK
+343 
-357 KKKKEYSL
+357 YSL
-365 EDISEYQEL
+365 EEVVEYQEL
-374 LAKYAELEGQ
+374 LTKYAELEGQ
-384 FNAISAELNAI
+384 FNAITEELNSI
-395 KPEYSKLKD
+395 KPEYNKLKEK
-404 MAIEA
+404 AIEA
-409 ENKAK
+409 EEKAK
-414 EDMINSFYMLSDEDK
+414 EDMIDSFYMLSEEDK
-429 KEVKE
+429 AEVRANKA
-434 NMSKFSLDDIEA
+434 NFSLEDIEA

-452 VRKKVNFDLEDSSKN
+452 VRKKVNFDLEESSKN

-480 GDSHNSTP
+480 GDSHDATP

>member
-12 EFVNITPLNPLIS
+12 EFVNIQPLNPLIS
-25 RCDVKVLYAG
+25 KCEIKVLYTG

-41 FITKDVANKMANS
+41 FISKEVATKMANS

-75 EEELVIDENG
+75 EEELVIDDKG
-85 VRFIKSTVPYG
+85 IRFIKSTVPYG
-96 FVAPD
+96 FVATD

-107 NFVDNDGIE
+107 NFVDKDGVE

-149 RDTLIGEWSKVSGE
+149 RDSLVGEWSKISGE
-163 WSKIENDEPDYFI
+163 WSKFENDEHEYFI
-176 INDAVFSALCI
+176 ISDAVFSALCI
-187 LGEDVEPC
+187 LGEEVEPC

-235 YEGGKKVENLNNP
+235 YEGGKQVENLNNP
-248 EMNASNVENPE
+248 TIETPVVETPE
-259 VEVPETEIVDNG
+259 VEAITEPVVEETVVEEVVETPEAVEGAEAAEVEE
-271 QSSEE
+271 SSEEVEE
-276 DFAKKNN
+276 DFAKK
-283 KEEDNNKDNTEK
+283 KEEDEANEEDSNSEDKKES
-295 PNSEEEN
+295 NSEEEDD
-302 KNPMTE
+302 
-308 KEEEDKK
+308 KEKK
-315 KKESFSQEE
+315 KN
-324 EEDEEFACG
+324 
-333 DKKKKKECFS
+333 
-343 DDEEEEEEFACGDK
+343 
-357 KKKKEYSL
+357 YSL
-365 EDISEYQEL
+365 EEVVEYQEL
-374 LAKYAELEGQ
+374 LTKYAELEGQ
-384 FNAISAELNAI
+384 FNAISEELNSI
-395 KPEYSKLKD
+395 KPEYNKLKEK
-404 MAIEA
+404 AIEA
-409 ENKAK
+409 EEKAK
-414 EDMINSFYMLSDEDK
+414 EDMINSFYMLSEEDK
-429 KEVKE
+429 AEVRANKA
-434 NMSKFSLDDIEA
+434 NFSLEDIEA

-480 GDSHNSTP
+480 GDSHDATP

>member
-12 EFVNITPLNPLIS
+12 EFVNIQPLNPLIS
-25 RCDVKVLYAG
+25 KCEIKVLYTG

-41 FITKDVANKMANS
+41 FISKEVATKMANS

-75 EEELVIDENG
+75 EEELVIDDKG
-85 VRFIKSTVPYG
+85 LRFIKSTVPYG
-96 FVAPD
+96 FVATD

-107 NFVDNDGIE
+107 NFVDKDGVE

-149 RDTLIGEWSKVSGE
+149 RDSLVGEWSKISGE
-163 WSKIENDEPDYFI
+163 WSKFENDEHEYFI
-176 INDAVFSALCI
+176 ISDAVFSALCI
-187 LGEDVEPC
+187 LGEEVEPC

-235 YEGGKKVENLNNP
+235 YEGGKQVENLNNP
-248 EMNASNVENPE
+248 TIETPVVETPE
-259 VEVPETEIVDNG
+259 VETVVEPIVEEETVVEEVVETPETVEGAEVAEVEE
-271 QSSEE
+271 SSEE
-276 DFAKKNN
+276 VEEEFAKK
-283 KEEDNNKDNTEK
+283 KEEDEANEEDSNSEDKKES
-295 PNSEEEN
+295 NSEEEDD
-302 KNPMTE
+302 
-308 KEEEDKK
+308 KEKK
-315 KKESFSQEE
+315 KN
-324 EEDEEFACG
+324 
-333 DKKKKKECFS
+333 
-343 DDEEEEEEFACGDK
+343 
-357 KKKKEYSL
+357 YSL
-365 EDISEYQEL
+365 EEVVEYQEL
-374 LAKYAELEGQ
+374 LTKYAELEGQ
-384 FNAISAELNAI
+384 FNAISEELNSI
-395 KPEYSKLKD
+395 KPEYNKLKEK
-404 MAIEA
+404 AIEA
-409 ENKAK
+409 EEKAK
-414 EDMINSFYMLSDEDK
+414 EDMINSFYMLSEEDK
-429 KEVKE
+429 AEVRANKA
-434 NMSKFSLDDIEA
+434 NFSLEDIEA

-452 VRKKVNFDLEDSSKN
+452 VRKKVNFDLEESSKN

-480 GDSHNSTP
+480 GDSHDATP

>member
-12 EFVNITPLNPLIS
+12 EFVNIQPLNPLIS
-25 RCDVKVLYAG
+25 KCEIKVLYTG

-41 FITKDVANKMANS
+41 FISKEVATKMANS

-75 EEELVIDENG
+75 EEELVIDDKG
-85 VRFIKSTVPYG
+85 IRFIKSTVPYG
-96 FVAPD
+96 FVATD

-107 NFVDNDGIE
+107 NFVDKDGVE

-149 RDTLIGEWSKVSGE
+149 RDSLVGEWSKISGE
-163 WSKIENDEPDYFI
+163 WSKFENDEHEYFI
-176 INDAVFSALCI
+176 ISDAVFSALCI
-187 LGEDVEPC
+187 LGEEVEPC

-224 ADLKDALNNLG
+224 ADLKDALNNLE
-235 YEGGKKVENLNNP
+235 YEGGKQVENLNNP
-248 EMNASNVENPE
+248 TIETPVVETPE
-259 VEVPETEIVDNG
+259 AEAITEPVAEETVVEGVVETPESIEGAEAAEGEETSEGV
-271 QSSEE
+271 EE
-276 DFAKKNN
+276 DFAKK
-283 KEEDNNKDNTEK
+283 KEEGEANEEDSSSEDKKES
-295 PNSEEEN
+295 NSEEEDD
-302 KNPMTE
+302 
-308 KEEEDKK
+308 KEKK
-315 KKESFSQEE
+315 KN
-324 EEDEEFACG
+324 
-333 DKKKKKECFS
+333 
-343 DDEEEEEEFACGDK
+343 
-357 KKKKEYSL
+357 YSL
-365 EDISEYQEL
+365 EEVVEYQEL
-374 LAKYAELEGQ
+374 LTKYAELEGQ
-384 FNAISAELNAI
+384 FNAITEELNSI
-395 KPEYSKLKD
+395 KPEYNKLKEK
-404 MAIEA
+404 AIEA
-409 ENKAK
+409 EEKAK
-414 EDMINSFYMLSDEDK
+414 EDMIDSFYMLSEEDK
-429 KEVKE
+429 AEVRANKA
-434 NMSKFSLDDIEA
+434 NFSLEDIEA

-452 VRKKVNFDLEDSSKN
+452 VRKKVNFDLEESSKN

-480 GDSHNSTP
+480 GDSHDATP

>member
-12 EFVNITPLNPLIS
+12 EFVNIQPLNPLIS
-25 RCDVKVLYAG
+25 KCEIKVLYTG

-41 FITKDVANKMANS
+41 FISKEVATKMANS

-75 EEELVIDENG
+75 EEELVIDDKG
-85 VRFIKSTVPYG
+85 IRFIKSTVPYG
-96 FVAPD
+96 FVATD

-107 NFVDNDGIE
+107 NFVDKDGVE

-149 RDTLIGEWSKVSGE
+149 RDSLVGEWSKISGE
-163 WSKIENDEPDYFI
+163 WSKFENDEHEYFI
-176 INDAVFSALCI
+176 ISDAVFSALCI
-187 LGEDVEPC
+187 LGEEVEPC

-235 YEGGKKVENLNNP
+235 YEGGKQVENLNNP
-248 EMNASNVENPE
+248 TIETPVVETPE
-259 VEVPETEIVDNG
+259 VEAITEPVVEETVVEEVVETPEAVEGAEAAEVEE
-271 QSSEE
+271 SSEEVEE
-276 DFAKKNN
+276 DFAKK
-283 KEEDNNKDNTEK
+283 KEEGEANEEDSNSEDKKES
-295 PNSEEEN
+295 NSEEEDD
-302 KNPMTE
+302 
-308 KEEEDKK
+308 KEKK
-315 KKESFSQEE
+315 KN
-324 EEDEEFACG
+324 
-333 DKKKKKECFS
+333 
-343 DDEEEEEEFACGDK
+343 
-357 KKKKEYSL
+357 YSL
-365 EDISEYQEL
+365 EEVVEYQEL
-374 LAKYAELEGQ
+374 LTKYAELEGQ
-384 FNAISAELNAI
+384 FNAISEELNSI
-395 KPEYSKLKD
+395 KPEYNKLKEK
-404 MAIEA
+404 AIEA
-409 ENKAK
+409 EEKAK
-414 EDMINSFYMLSDEDK
+414 EDMINSFYMLSEEDK
-429 KEVKE
+429 AEVIANKA
-434 NMSKFSLDDIEA
+434 NFSLEDIEA

-480 GDSHNSTP
+480 GDSHDATP

>member
-12 EFVNITPLNPLIS
+12 EFVNIQPLNPLIS
-25 RCDVKVLYAG
+25 KCEIKVLYTG

-41 FITKDVANKMANS
+41 FISKEVATKMANS

-75 EEELVIDENG
+75 EEELVIDDKG
-85 VRFIKSTVPYG
+85 IRFIKSTVPYG
-96 FVAPD
+96 FVATD

-107 NFVDNDGIE
+107 NFVDKDGIE

-149 RDTLIGEWSKVSGE
+149 RDSLVGEWSKISGE
-163 WSKIENDEPDYFI
+163 WSKFENDEHEYFI
-176 INDAVFSALCI
+176 ISDAVFSALCI
-187 LGEDVEPC
+187 LGEEVEPC

-235 YEGGKKVENLNNP
+235 YEGGKQVENLNNP
-248 EMNASNVENPE
+248 TIETPE
-259 VEVPETEIVDNG
+259 VETPEVEAIIEPVVEETVVEEVVETPESIEG
-271 QSSEE
+271 AETAEGEESSEGVEE
-276 DFAKKNN
+276 DFAKK
-283 KEEDNNKDNTEK
+283 KEEDEANEEDSNSEDKKES
-295 PNSEEEN
+295 NSEEEDD
-302 KNPMTE
+302 
-308 KEEEDKK
+308 KEKK
-315 KKESFSQEE
+315 KN
-324 EEDEEFACG
+324 
-333 DKKKKKECFS
+333 
-343 DDEEEEEEFACGDK
+343 
-357 KKKKEYSL
+357 YSL
-365 EDISEYQEL
+365 EEVVEYQEL
-374 LAKYAELEGQ
+374 LTKYAELEGQ
-384 FNAISAELNAI
+384 FNAIAEELNSI
-395 KPEYSKLKD
+395 KPEYNKLKEK
-404 MAIEA
+404 AIEA
-409 ENKAK
+409 EEKAK
-414 EDMINSFYMLSDEDK
+414 EDMINSFYMLSEEDK
-429 KEVKE
+429 AEVRANKA
-434 NMSKFSLDDIEA
+434 NFSLEDIEA

-480 GDSHNSTP
+480 GDSHDATP

>member
-12 EFVNITPLNPLIS
+12 EFVNIQPLNPLIS
-25 RCDVKVLYAG
+25 KCEIKVLYTG

-41 FITKDVANKMANS
+41 FISKEVATKMANS

-75 EEELVIDENG
+75 EEELVIDDKG
-85 VRFIKSTVPYG
+85 IRFIKSTVPYG
-96 FVAPD
+96 FVATD

-107 NFVDNDGIE
+107 NFVDKDGVE

-149 RDTLIGEWSKVSGE
+149 RDSLVGEWSKISGE
-163 WSKIENDEPDYFI
+163 WSKFENDEHEYFI
-176 INDAVFSALCI
+176 ISDAVFSALCI
-187 LGEDVEPC
+187 LGEEVEPC

-235 YEGGKKVENLNNP
+235 YEGGKQVENLNNP
-248 EMNASNVENPE
+248 TIETPVVETPE
-259 VEVPETEIVDNG
+259 VEAITEPVVEETVVEEVVETPEAVEGAEAAEVEE
-271 QSSEE
+271 SSEEVEE
-276 DFAKKNN
+276 DFAKK
-283 KEEDNNKDNTEK
+283 KEEGEANEEDSNSEDKKES
-295 PNSEEEN
+295 NSEEEDD
-302 KNPMTE
+302 
-308 KEEEDKK
+308 KEKK
-315 KKESFSQEE
+315 KN
-324 EEDEEFACG
+324 
-333 DKKKKKECFS
+333 
-343 DDEEEEEEFACGDK
+343 
-357 KKKKEYSL
+357 YSL
-365 EDISEYQEL
+365 EEVVEYQEL
-374 LAKYAELEGQ
+374 LTKYAELEGQ
-384 FNAISAELNAI
+384 FNAISEELNSI
-395 KPEYSKLKD
+395 KPEYNKLKEK
-404 MAIEA
+404 AIEA
-409 ENKAK
+409 EEKAK
-414 EDMINSFYMLSDEDK
+414 EDMINSFYMLSEEDK
-429 KEVKE
+429 AEVRANKA
-434 NMSKFSLDDIEA
+434 NFSLEDIEA

-452 VRKKVNFDLEDSSKN
+452 VRKKVNFDLEESSKN

-480 GDSHNSTP
+480 GDSHDATP

>member
-12 EFVNITPLNPLIS
+12 EFVNIQPLNPLIS
-25 RCDVKVLYAG
+25 KCEIKVLYTG

-41 FITKDVANKMANS
+41 FISKEVATKMANS

-75 EEELVIDENG
+75 EEELVIDDKG
-85 VRFIKSTVPYG
+85 IRFIKSTVPYG
-96 FVAPD
+96 FVATD

-107 NFVDNDGIE
+107 NFVDKDGVE

-149 RDTLIGEWSKVSGE
+149 RDSLVGEWSKISGE
-163 WSKIENDEPDYFI
+163 WSKFENDEHEYFI
-176 INDAVFSALCI
+176 ISDAVFSALCI
-187 LGEDVEPC
+187 LGEEVEPC

-235 YEGGKKVENLNNP
+235 YEGGKQVENLNNP
-248 EMNASNVENPE
+248 TIETPVVETPE
-259 VEVPETEIVDNG
+259 VEAITEPVVEETVVEEVVETPEAVEGAEAAEVEE
-271 QSSEE
+271 SSEEVEE
-276 DFAKKNN
+276 DFAKK
-283 KEEDNNKDNTEK
+283 KEEGEANEEDSNSEDKKES
-295 PNSEEEN
+295 NSEEEDD
-302 KNPMTE
+302 
-308 KEEEDKK
+308 KEKK
-315 KKESFSQEE
+315 KN
-324 EEDEEFACG
+324 
-333 DKKKKKECFS
+333 
-343 DDEEEEEEFACGDK
+343 
-357 KKKKEYSL
+357 YSL
-365 EDISEYQEL
+365 EEVVEYQEL
-374 LAKYAELEGQ
+374 LTKYAELEGQ
-384 FNAISAELNAI
+384 FNAIAEELNSI
-395 KPEYSKLKD
+395 KPEYNKLKEK
-404 MAIEA
+404 AIEA
-409 ENKAK
+409 EEKAK
-414 EDMINSFYMLSDEDK
+414 EDMINSFYMLSEEDK
-429 KEVKE
+429 AEVRANKA
-434 NMSKFSLDDIEA
+434 NFSLEDIEA

-480 GDSHNSTP
+480 GDSHDATP

>member
-12 EFVNITPLNPLIS
+12 EFVNIQPLNPLIS
-25 RCDVKVLYAG
+25 KCEIKVLYTG

-41 FITKDVANKMANS
+41 FISKEVATKMANS

-75 EEELVIDENG
+75 EEELVIDDKG
-85 VRFIKSTVPYG
+85 IRFIKSTVPYG
-96 FVAPD
+96 FVATD

-107 NFVDNDGIE
+107 NFVDKDGVE

-149 RDTLIGEWSKVSGE
+149 RDSLVGEWSKISGE
-163 WSKIENDEPDYFI
+163 WSKFENDEHEYFI
-176 INDAVFSALCI
+176 ISDAVFSALCI
-187 LGEDVEPC
+187 LGEEVEPC

-224 ADLKDALNNLG
+224 ADLKDALNNLEC
-235 YEGGKKVENLNNP
+235 EGGKQVENLNNP
-248 EMNASNVENPE
+248 TIETPVIETLEGEIITEPFAEETVVEEVVETPE
-259 VEVPETEIVDNG
+259 SIEGAEAAEG
-271 QSSEE
+271 EESSEGVEE
-276 DFAKKNN
+276 DFAKK
-283 KEEDNNKDNTEK
+283 KEEDEANEEDSNSEDKKESD
-295 PNSEEEN
+295 SEEEDD
-302 KNPMTE
+302 
-308 KEEEDKK
+308 KEKK
-315 KKESFSQEE
+315 KN
-324 EEDEEFACG
+324 
-333 DKKKKKECFS
+333 
-343 DDEEEEEEFACGDK
+343 
-357 KKKKEYSL
+357 YSL
-365 EDISEYQEL
+365 EEVVEYQEL
-374 LAKYAELEGQ
+374 LTKYAELEGQ
-384 FNAISAELNAI
+384 FNAISEELNSI
-395 KPEYSKLKD
+395 KPEYNKLKEK
-404 MAIEA
+404 AIEA
-409 ENKAK
+409 EEKAK
-414 EDMINSFYMLSDEDK
+414 EDMIDSFYMLSEEDK
-429 KEVKE
+429 AEVRANKA
-434 NMSKFSLDDIEA
+434 NFSLEDIEA

-452 VRKKVNFDLEDSSKN
+452 VRKKVNFDLEESSKN

-480 GDSHNSTP
+480 GDSHDATP

>member
-12 EFVNITPLNPLIS
+12 EFVNIQPLNPLIS
-25 RCDVKVLYAG
+25 KCEIKVLYTG

-41 FITKDVANKMANS
+41 FISKEVATKMANS

-75 EEELVIDENG
+75 EEELVIDDKG
-85 VRFIKSTVPYG
+85 IRFIKSTVPYG
-96 FVAPD
+96 FVATD

-107 NFVDNDGIE
+107 NFVDKDGVE

-149 RDTLIGEWSKVSGE
+149 RDSLVGEWSKISGE
-163 WSKIENDEPDYFI
+163 WSKFENDEHEYFI
-176 INDAVFSALCI
+176 ISDAVFSALCI
-187 LGEDVEPC
+187 LGEEVEPC

-235 YEGGKKVENLNNP
+235 YEGGKQVENLNNP
-248 EMNASNVENPE
+248 TIETPE
-259 VEVPETEIVDNG
+259 VETPEVEAITEPVVEETVVEGVVETSESIEG
-271 QSSEE
+271 AEAAEGEESSEGVEE
-276 DFAKKNN
+276 DFAKK
-283 KEEDNNKDNTEK
+283 KEEDEANEEDSNSEDKKES
-295 PNSEEEN
+295 NSEEEDD
-302 KNPMTE
+302 
-308 KEEEDKK
+308 KEKK
-315 KKESFSQEE
+315 KN
-324 EEDEEFACG
+324 
-333 DKKKKKECFS
+333 
-343 DDEEEEEEFACGDK
+343 
-357 KKKKEYSL
+357 YSL
-365 EDISEYQEL
+365 EEVVEYQEL
-374 LAKYAELEGQ
+374 LTKYAELEGQ
-384 FNAISAELNAI
+384 FNAITEELNSI
-395 KPEYSKLKD
+395 KPEYNKLKEK
-404 MAIEA
+404 AIEA
-409 ENKAK
+409 EEKAK
-414 EDMINSFYMLSDEDK
+414 EDMINSFYMLSEEDK
-429 KEVKE
+429 AEVRANKA
-434 NMSKFSLDDIEA
+434 NFSLEDIEA

-452 VRKKVNFDLEDSSKN
+452 VRKKVNFDLEESSKN

-480 GDSHNSTP
+480 GDSHDATP